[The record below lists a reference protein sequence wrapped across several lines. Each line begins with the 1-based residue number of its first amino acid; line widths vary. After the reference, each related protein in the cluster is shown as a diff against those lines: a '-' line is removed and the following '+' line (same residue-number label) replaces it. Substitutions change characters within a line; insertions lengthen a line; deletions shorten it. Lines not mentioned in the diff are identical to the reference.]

1 MVTSFSS
8 DFLFLANFHLF
19 QRSDIP
25 HFLQL
30 SSNKWDWK
38 KKSLFAL
45 PGLSRSLVPTRM
57 QVKQC
62 LHVQRP
68 GLFHRPHLG
77 QRPSLCHLWKM
88 SSHTQRLTR
97 EIQQRYIP
105 RKQITHETV
114 LLEKVLV
121 SKVYLLIVL
130 SPGIIEADLILGP
143 CVFMGRQDH
152 IPHIRKGL
160 TGVCHSFRKI
170 TQTLVSYRAISYRI
184 FLWPLYK
191 SIHLYEVYINVK
203 DICTYTDLLQIAFR

>member
-121 SKVYLLIVL
+121 SKVYLLIVTL
-130 SPGIIEADLILGP
+130 SWAP
-143 CVFMGRQDH
+143 V
-152 IPHIRKGL
+152 
-160 TGVCHSFRKI
+160 
-170 TQTLVSYRAISYRI
+170 
-184 FLWPLYK
+184 FLWADRITFLTSEKVWLVFVIPLEKLHKLWCPIGQFLTEYFYDLFT
-191 SIHLYEVYINVK
+191 SPYIYMRF
-203 DICTYTDLLQIAFR
+203 I